1 VVSSLDAKGLVEP
14 IEVGGDVIKAMVLT
28 VAVDVPEVFLRPEQ
42 LVHLPMASQ
51 TAISTVMMDSIIT

>member
-1 VVSSLDAKGLVEP
+1 
-14 IEVGGDVIKAMVLT
+14 MVLT